1 MNSLISVLVDHLTE
15 QAGGKGGGGI
25 LLVDNVPADRS
36 AEELN
41 KSNALVFKA
50 FLKSKAKLNSN
61 SVTYIFKI

>member
-15 QAGGKGGGGI
+15 QVGGKGGGI